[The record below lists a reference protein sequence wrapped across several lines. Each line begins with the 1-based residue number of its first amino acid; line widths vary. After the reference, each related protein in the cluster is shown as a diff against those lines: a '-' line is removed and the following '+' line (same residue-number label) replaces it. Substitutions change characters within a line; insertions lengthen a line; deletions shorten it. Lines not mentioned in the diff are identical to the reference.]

1 MPARTEV
8 TSVLLEEIESRATD
22 AQERNRELSLRYI
35 ASDGSDVE
43 HPMADAIILL
53 YTIGR
58 TSDAVRR
65 VPLASF
71 LDGDDLLVIGS
82 KGGAPDHPE
91 WYRNLADDPKVWVR
105 RKERLYEARA
115 TVLDG
120 EERAS
125 RWEPII
131 ERHPAFGK
139 YQEQAGRTL
148 PLVRLTEV

>member
-1 MPARTEV
+1 LPAEV
-8 TSVLLEEIESRATD
+8 TSVQPEEVESKATD
-22 AQERNRELSLRYI
+22 AHDRNREMSLRYI
-35 ASDGSDVE
+35 ATDGREVN

-53 YTIGR
+53 YTLGR
-58 TSDAVRR
+58 SSGAVRR

-71 LDGDDLLVIGS
+71 PDGDDILVIAS
-82 KGGAPDHPE
+82 KGGAPEHPE
-91 WYRNLADDPKVWVR
+91 WYHNLAAQPQVWVR
-105 RKERLYEARA
+105 RKDRVYEARA
-115 TVLDG
+115 TVLEG
-120 EERAS
+120 EERSS